1 VLAEPVKLSSYKK
14 GKSMATIN
22 ITEEKKKKVLELIK
36 SYKAI
41 DSAILPYQEQRKELR
56 KEYIENEWLT
66 NEEVSLVKK
75 AYNAVKSKVDS
86 DDLSS
91 FMDIVKKEMPIV

>member
-1 VLAEPVKLSSYKK
+1 
-14 GKSMATIN
+14 MATIS
-22 ITEEKKKKVLELIK
+22 ITPEKKKHVLRLIK

-66 NEEVSLVKK
+66 NEEISLTKK
-75 AYNAVKSKVDS
+75 AYNAVKSQLDL

-91 FMDIVKKEMPIV
+91 LVEIAKEEL

>member
-1 VLAEPVKLSSYKK
+1 
-14 GKSMATIN
+14 MATIA
-22 ITEEKKKKVLELIK
+22 ITEEKKKHDLRLIK

-56 KEYIENEWLT
+56 KEFIENDWL
-66 NEEVSLVKK
+66 NNDEVSLVKK
-75 AYNAVKSKVDS
+75 AYNAVKSKVDL

-91 FMDIVKKEMPIV
+91 PHIEKYVYCTDSFPKILNFRQQNS